1 MRFTERKIS
10 MFTECMTFTQSQ
22 GVRTL
27 AKRALAFALAAA
39 MLCPPGGLLVA
50 ARAQQ
55 AGPVS
60 PETPAPASPAPPA
73 GSSIRIPMSPAM
85 AGPIHSILLF
95 PFSSNVSAAGA
106 SGFNADQV
114 GARVEDAVKMR
125 LNVIGRYKANSFA
138 PSLPQIQR
146 ALQEAR
152 VEGLSENDLQ
162 PPYSDPQRTQ
172 KIAAQ
177 VGTDGYLI
185 GTIESL
191 RNDSATRNVSLT
203 VTATLYNSA
212 TGSAARVLAF
222 TGRGVSYNP
231 SDDAD
236 SLLQSAIN
244 DVSGQIVS
252 ALNGTVAQ
260 RVVSS
265 DYARGHHSN
274 NGSILLGI
282 LLAAAVG
289 IAIGSSHHHSNNNN
303 SSSGTGTGT
312 GTSGPPAPP
321 GLGSGTSSAPPAAPA
336 I

>member
-1 MRFTERKIS
+1 
-10 MFTECMTFTQSQ
+10 MFTDYMTFTQSQ

-50 ARAQQ
+50 ARAQ
-55 AGPVS
+55 APVVS
-60 PETPAPASPAPPA
+60 PEMPAPASPTPPA
-73 GSSIRIPMSPAM
+73 GSTIRIPMAPVM

-95 PFSSNVSAAGA
+95 PFASNVSAAGA
-106 SGFNADQV
+106 SGFNVDQV

-152 VEGLSENDLQ
+152 VEGLSENDLE
-162 PPYSDPQRTQ
+162 PPYNDPQKTQ

-185 GTIESL
+185 GSIESL
-191 RNDSATRNVSLT
+191 HEDPATRNVSLI
-203 VTATLYNSA
+203 VSATLYNSA
-212 TGSAARVLAF
+212 TGTAARVLSF
-222 TGRGVSYNP
+222 TGKGVSYNP
-231 SDDAD
+231 GDDSD

-244 DVSGQIVS
+244 DVAGQLVS
-252 ALNGTVAQ
+252 ALNGTVPQ

-265 DYARGHHSN
+265 DSARSHHSN
-274 NGSILLGI
+274 NGAILLGI
-282 LLAAAVG
+282 LLAAAIG

-303 SSSGTGTGT
+303 SSSGSTGTGT
-312 GTSGPPAPP
+312 GTSGPPSPP
-321 GLGSGTSSAPPAAPA
+321 GLNSGGSSAPPGVPA